1 MYILFLYIFRSVIT
15 EPWNLRMSWEGDS
28 GHLVKCTCS
37 INATNS
43 KMSRAVSSQFLNIAG
58 NTLTTV
64 AQVPF
69 VFFVTRVLAHVEL
82 GVQENPLVL
91 LWRCFTSLCWFMTF
105 SFPDAE
111 LRALPCW
118 TFLSRNPLSH
128 FSSLWSPGWQHDF
141 WQISQCQFCIPSTFI
156 IIQIMMS
163 GSHFSPTAVLWIQV
177 NCSVWVKFIKHYSKC
192 WMPWNLLRAE

>member
-1 MYILFLYIFRSVIT
+1 MYCVMYVHIIFVYFQKCYHRT
-15 EPWNLRMSWEGDS
+15 MRMSWEGDS

-91 LWRCFTSLCWFMTF
+91 L
-105 SFPDAE
+105 
-111 LRALPCW
+111 
-118 TFLSRNPLSH
+118 
-128 FSSLWSPGWQHDF
+128 
-141 WQISQCQFCIPSTFI
+141 
-156 IIQIMMS
+156 
-163 GSHFSPTAVLWIQV
+163 
-177 NCSVWVKFIKHYSKC
+177 
-192 WMPWNLLRAE
+192 